1 MASSLLPNLQKYFR
15 TNSEPKGV
23 RQMVR
28 SPQYDEQ
35 AGFGESV
42 ARMSRAKLLETPMRA
57 IAVGECDVSENQ
69 FRYFIDGIQR
79 SWLLYYQDY
88 VPVYYGYVA
97 AVVRQRP
104 ETLMSTW
111 RSLVREDIYLPYRH
125 FDAAERSQLEAR
137 FSIVDTAPRESNGAI
152 DDINDANNDDTE
164 KQPVAL
170 REAARNRI
178 SDSREKLESDLAEL
192 WIKED
197 LPGWLVMDGSI
208 TISKAA
214 ASHKRTIGLIKSH
227 NTQYF
232 PFPEQEVV
240 LNLKQGDRSSTFT
253 PPGRHPVCSW
263 YLRLRDNRNEDIHF
277 GLVRV
282 EASLKSQSQVDEI
295 SRWILTERRPLS
307 LPDSRWDKMIY
318 PIRDCEQFLRS
329 QEPSKASFG
338 WLG

>member
-15 TNSEPKGV
+15 TSNAPKGV

-28 SPQYDEQ
+28 SPQYDEI
-35 AGFGESV
+35 AGFGESE
-42 ARMSRAKLLETPMRA
+42 ARMSRATLLETPMRA
-57 IAVGECDVSENQ
+57 IAVGECDVSANQ

-79 SWLLYYQDY
+79 SWLLYYQDF

-104 ETLMSTW
+104 ETLMATW
-111 RSLVREDIYLPYRH
+111 ESLVREDIYLPYRH
-125 FDAAERSQLEAR
+125 FDPAERSQLEAR
-137 FSIVDTAPRESNGAI
+137 FSIVDTAPRGENEAI
-152 DDINDANNDDTE
+152 DDANTDDSE

-192 WIKED
+192 WIKAD

-232 PFPEQEVV
+232 AFPEQEVV

-253 PPGRHPVCSW
+253 PPSRHPVCSW
-263 YLRLRDNRNEDIHF
+263 YLRLRDNSNEDVHF

-282 EASLKSQSQVDEI
+282 EASLKSQGQVDEI

>member
-1 MASSLLPNLQKYFR
+1 MASSLLPNLQKHLR
-15 TNSEPKGV
+15 SNPGH
-23 RQMVR
+23 RQLVR

-42 ARMSRAKLLETPMRA
+42 ARLSSATLLESPMRA

-88 VPVYYGYVA
+88 APVYYGYVA
-97 AVVRQRP
+97 AAVRQRP
-104 ETLMSTW
+104 EVLMSTW
-111 RSLVREDIYLPYRH
+111 QYQVQEAIYLPERY
-125 FDAAERSQLEAR
+125 FDPVELAKLAAN
-137 FSIVDTAPRESNGAI
+137 FTVIDTAPRSTDESEGDI
-152 DDINDANNDDTE
+152 DE
-164 KQPVAL
+164 KQPQLL
-170 REAARNRI
+170 REAARNAI
-178 SDSREKLESDLAEL
+178 SDRREKLESDLAEL
-192 WIKED
+192 WIKQEQ
-197 LPGWLVMDGSI
+197 PGWLVMDGSI

-214 ASHKRTIGLIKSH
+214 AEHSRIIGLIKSH

-232 PFPEQEVV
+232 RFPAQEVI

-263 YLRLRDNRNEDIHF
+263 YLRLRDNRNEDVHF

-282 EASLKSQSQVDEI
+282 EAPIKAQVQVDEI

-329 QEPSKASFG
+329 QEPSRAAFG

>member
-1 MASSLLPNLQKYFR
+1 MASSLLPNLQKHLR
-15 TNSEPKGV
+15 NNPGQ
-23 RQMVR
+23 RQLVR

-35 AGFGESV
+35 TGFGESI
-42 ARMSRAKLLETPMRA
+42 ARLSSATLLESPMRA

-88 VPVYYGYVA
+88 APVYYGYVA
-97 AVVRQRP
+97 AAVRQRP
-104 ETLMSTW
+104 KVLMSTW
-111 RSLVREDIYLPYRH
+111 QYRVQEAIYLPYRY
-125 FDAAERSQLEAR
+125 FDPTELANLAAN
-137 FSIVDTAPRESNGAI
+137 FTVVDTAPRSMDELAE
-152 DDINDANNDDTE
+152 DDLDD
-164 KQPVAL
+164 KQPQLL
-170 REAARNRI
+170 REAARNAI
-178 SDSREKLESDLAEL
+178 SDRREKLESDLAEL
-192 WIKED
+192 WIKQEQ
-197 LPGWLVMDGSI
+197 PGWLVMDGSI

-214 ASHKRTIGLIKSH
+214 AEHNRIIGLIKSH

-232 PFPEQEVV
+232 RFPEQEVI
-240 LNLKQGDRSSTFT
+240 LNLKPGDRSSTFT

-263 YLRLRDNRNEDIHF
+263 YLRLRDNRNEDAYF

-282 EASLKSQSQVDEI
+282 EAPLKARAQVDEI

-329 QEPSKASFG
+329 QEPSRATFG

>member
-1 MASSLLPNLQKYFR
+1 
-15 TNSEPKGV
+15 
-23 RQMVR
+23 MVR

-79 SWLLYYQDY
+79 SWLMYYQDY

-97 AVVRQRP
+97 AVARQRP
-104 ETLMSTW
+104 ETLMATW
-111 RSLVREDIYLPYRH
+111 KSLVREDIYLPFRH
-125 FDAAERSQLEAR
+125 FDSAERSQLEAR
-137 FSIVDTAPRESNGAI
+137 FSVVDTAPREGNEAA
-152 DDINDANNDDTE
+152 DDNDLDSE
-164 KQPVAL
+164 KQPIAL
-170 REAARNRI
+170 REAARNKI
-178 SDSREKLESDLAEL
+178 SDGREKLESDLAEL
-192 WIKED
+192 WINED

-208 TISKAA
+208 TISKSA
-214 ASHKRTIGLIKSH
+214 ASHKCIIGLIKSH

-232 PFPEQEVV
+232 GFPDQEVI

-253 PPGRHPVCSW
+253 PPSRHPVCSW
-263 YLRLRDNRNEDIHF
+263 YLRLRDNSNEDVHF

-282 EASLKSQSQVDEI
+282 EASLKSQARVDEI